1 MVNNF
6 ITVAPTS
13 VDVSQLWTTGTICFG
28 IFGLFF
34 LAIWI
39 LCTKSSNEKESI
51 YFLPFSLSMIVGLT
65 LLIVLGLTLLTVKGL
80 ILTSILLYA
89 SLSDMKTRSVPNSI
103 SVMIFIL
110 SLVGFEAENLPSM
123 LIGAALVFIPQFT
136 LAIVQPNRACGGAD
150 LKISTALAFL
160 LGAEKGIIALIVGML
175 LAVLVMTVYNQVNK
189 KDFKEA
195 FPLVPFL
202 SVGAILTYLI

>member
-1 MVNNF
+1 MINSIFVHLNCLDLPN
-6 ITVAPTS
+6 
-13 VDVSQLWTTGTICFG
+13 LWTTVTTYFWV
-28 IFGLFF
+28 FGLFF
-34 LAIWI
+34 LTVWI
-39 LCTKSSNEKESI
+39 LCTKNSNEKESI
-51 YFLPFSLSMIVGLT
+51 YFLPFCLSMIVGLT

-89 SLSDMKTRSVPNSI
+89 SLSDWKTRSVSNYVAI
-103 SVMIFIL
+103 MIFIL
-110 SLVGFEAENLPSM
+110 SLVGFVAANLPSM

-160 LGAEKGIIALIVGML
+160 LGAQRGVFALIVGML
-175 LAVLVMTVYNQVNK
+175 LAIVFMTIYNRINA
-189 KDFKEA
+189 KDSKEA

-202 SVGAILTYLI
+202 SVGAMLAYIV